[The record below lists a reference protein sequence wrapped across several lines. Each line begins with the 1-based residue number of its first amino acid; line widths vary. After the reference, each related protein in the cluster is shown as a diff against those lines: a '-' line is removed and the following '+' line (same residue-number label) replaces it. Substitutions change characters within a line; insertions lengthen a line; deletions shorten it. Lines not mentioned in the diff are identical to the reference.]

1 MDVVFDFMS
10 MILLHECFIK
20 QACRSLFMTN
30 LEILKTLGIIRF
42 SDSHLVLFVV

>member
-20 QACRSLFMTN
+20 QACKSLFMTN
-30 LEILKTLGIIRF
+30 LEILKTLGIIRLSGRYYF
-42 SDSHLVLFVV
+42 TFL